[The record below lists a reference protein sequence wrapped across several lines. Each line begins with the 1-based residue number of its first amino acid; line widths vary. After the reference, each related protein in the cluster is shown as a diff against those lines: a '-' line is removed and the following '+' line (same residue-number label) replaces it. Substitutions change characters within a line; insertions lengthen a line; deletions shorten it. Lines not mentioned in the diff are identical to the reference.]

1 MDVLS
6 GYADALIL
14 KIKYSGEFGDAVFY
28 RGYDG
33 EPAPSYPDGL
43 SVCVSIGEIVKE
55 KSFLSIYKRKKKT
68 EYEAVLNFKVSAPS
82 ESSGLSCFCERL
94 ERALRDCDCGCVTK
108 SGISAAKYDADLDAV
123 YRIVTLQ
130 VRKYAG
136 DSA

>member
-68 EYEAVLNFKVSAPS
+68 EYEAVLNFKVTRAA
-82 ESSGLSCFCERL
+82 GL
-94 ERALRDCDCGCVTK
+94 
-108 SGISAAKYDADLDAV
+108 
-123 YRIVTLQ
+123 
-130 VRKYAG
+130 
-136 DSA
+136 

>member
-14 KIKYSGEFGDAVFY
+14 KIKYSGEFGDAVF
-28 RGYDG
+28 
-33 EPAPSYPDGL
+33 YPDGL